1 MKIELRGSKG
11 YPMVEAGDLL
21 ICEYGLQ
28 YLVGTDGDY
37 FKLISIDEHECDITK
52 EVYTLES
59 LMKELDELGL
69 QRIVRSENL
78 KLIEL

>member
-1 MKIELRGSKG
+1 MKIELRVSKG
-11 YPMVEAGDLL
+11 YPMVKAGDLV
-21 ICEYGLQ
+21 ICENEFQFLI
-28 YLVGTDGDY
+28 GTDGDY
-37 FKLISIDEHECDITK
+37 FRLISIDEHECDILE

>member
-1 MKIELRGSKG
+1 MKIELRGSEG
-11 YPMVEAGDLL
+11 YPMVESGDLL
-21 ICEYGLQ
+21 ICENGFQ
-28 YLVGTDGDY
+28 YLIATDGNY
-37 FKLISIDEHECDITK
+37 FKLIAIDEYECYILE

>member
-1 MKIELRGSKG
+1 MKIELKEFESRPSVK
-11 YPMVEAGDLL
+11 AGDLV
-21 ICEYGLQ
+21 ICENEFQ
-28 YLVGTDGDY
+28 YLIGSDGNY
-37 FKLISIDEHECDITK
+37 FRLISIDEHECDILE

-59 LMKELDELGL
+59 LMKELDYLGC

>member
-1 MKIELRGSKG
+1 MKIELKEFEGQ
-11 YPMVEAGDLL
+11 PMVKAGDLV
-21 ICEYGLQ
+21 ICENEFQ
-28 YLVGTDGDY
+28 YLIATDGNY
-37 FKLISIDEHECDITK
+37 FKLIAIDEYECYILE

>member
-1 MKIELRGSKG
+1 MKIELKEFESR
-11 YPMVEAGDLL
+11 PMVKAGDLV
-21 ICEYGLQ
+21 ICENEFQ
-28 YLVGTDGDY
+28 YLIGSDGNY
-37 FKLISIDEHECDITK
+37 FRLISIDEHECDILE